1 MSLKGQR
8 IAYLRA
14 LAINTLINEAVQIF
28 IENDCR
34 KKFKFTPTSTGSIKD
49 RLVKRIQY
57 IKK

>member
-28 IENDCR
+28 IENEEE
-34 KKFKFTPTSTGSIKD
+34 I
-49 RLVKRIQY
+49 LKRNLRIL
-57 IKK
+57 